1 MRIIFICFSMVTL
14 LLGACAGFE
23 DPQPAQVL
31 PINPI
36 SNQPLI
42 EESYGLKKKVAVG
55 RFTNDTRI
63 ANSFLNEGND
73 NRESLSRAANDILSA
88 KLAQTNKFLLIE
100 RYDQVSITNEQ
111 QISDI
116 QTYQIP
122 ADYLILGSISEYG
135 RNVTGNVGLLDR
147 SKKQTAFAKVT
158 LRIVDT
164 HTGMVIYGEE
174 GSGEASSET
183 ASVLGMG
190 STAGYDDTLTDKA
203 IDAAISSVI
212 NNLINKISNDTWKSY
227 VLNYENNDVFIS
239 GGEMQG
245 VKVGDEFTVYQRGK
259 VVTNPQTKIPIEL
272 PGTKIARVKIEQLIS
287 GNELTEISIGKIIEG
302 NLVSS
307 EISNYYIS
315 DK

>member
-1 MRIIFICFSMVTL
+1 MRILSICLSTVAL
-14 LLGACAGFE
+14 LLVACAGFE
-23 DPQPAQVL
+23 QPQQAQLL

-36 SNQPLI
+36 SDQPLI
-42 EESYGLKKKVAVG
+42 DESYGLKKKVAVG

-63 ANSFLNEGND
+63 ANSLLNEGNK
-73 NRESLSRAANDILSA
+73 NIESLSRAANDILSA
-88 KLAQTNKFLLIE
+88 KLAKTNKFLLIE

-116 QTYQIP
+116 ENYQIP

-227 VLNYENNDVFIS
+227 VLNYENNIVYIS

-245 VKVGDEFTVYQRGK
+245 IKVGDEFTVYQRGK

-272 PGTKIARVKIEQLIS
+272 PGTKIARIRIEQLIS
-287 GNELTEISIGKIIEG
+287 GNELNEISIGKIIEG
-302 NLVSS
+302 NLISS
-307 EISNYYIS
+307 DISNYYIS